1 MLERPLR
8 HWNWLHEVSSIHHQP
23 GRFKSNFRDVVN
35 SFHRRSVRSFTTC
48 YSFKPPFRILCDE
61 TFIHHVIV
69 NRVTLVETIISNIL
83 GAPVKIL
90 TTRFYMKSVMDCL
103 ADVIGESNSE
113 HFFVATQDIPV
124 VPAIFALRDAL
135 FLKSQQQIAKATE
148 EGHSRL
154 NKLQIKMLNHKK
166 KRSSET
172 SEQADEAFPNETIED
187 LTKVASTS

>member
-1 MLERPLR
+1 
-8 HWNWLHEVSSIHHQP
+8 
-23 GRFKSNFRDVVN
+23 
-35 SFHRRSVRSFTTC
+35 
-48 YSFKPPFRILCDE
+48 
-61 TFIHHVIV
+61 
-69 NRVTLVETIISNIL
+69 
-83 GAPVKIL
+83 
-90 TTRFYMKSVMDCL
+90 MDCL